1 MAGDWIKMRSD
12 LHTHP
17 KVIRISSA
25 LKADRLRV
33 IGALHAVW
41 CLFDVHSV
49 DGILD
54 GYCPQTLD
62 DMISFSGF
70 SNEMVRVGWLE
81 FENEALSMPRFDEH
95 NGQSAKR
102 RAQEASRK
110 REARKTS
117 ASEADKMQTREE
129 KRREE
134 KNKDIKEKKP
144 DGFAAPDD
152 LNLEAWQ
159 KWVEFRKAAKF
170 KAYQNNAQSA
180 GRAMANL
187 IKLAG
192 GNESAQMQIVEQSM
206 NNNWQGLF
214 ALKSVFQKRG
224 IMQISEPNNEIPDGF
239 Q

>member
-134 KNKDIKEKKP
+134 
-144 DGFAAPDD
+144 
-152 LNLEAWQ
+152 
-159 KWVEFRKAAKF
+159 
-170 KAYQNNAQSA
+170 
-180 GRAMANL
+180 
-187 IKLAG
+187 
-192 GNESAQMQIVEQSM
+192 
-206 NNNWQGLF
+206 
-214 ALKSVFQKRG
+214 
-224 IMQISEPNNEIPDGF
+224 
-239 Q
+239 